1 MSDNYVITIGRQY
14 GSGGRLIGRKLADA
28 LGFSFYDKEL
38 ITVAAKRSGINEKI
52 FESVDEHPTNS
63 LLYSLAMGTY
73 NFESAYIPYSNMS
86 IPLSEQVFQMQ
97 SSLIAEFADKGPCV
111 FVGRCADYVLR
122 DNPRC
127 INIFIKAE
135 PAERAERL
143 VKYYGVEPAKVKDV
157 MRKADKMRANYYK
170 TRTGRAW
177 ASLDT
182 YDLCIDSGKLGV
194 DKTADILLDYIR
206 ARMQAG

>member
-1 MSDNYVITIGRQY
+1 MHKY
-14 GSGGRLIGRKLADA
+14 
-28 LGFSFYDKEL
+28 FY
-38 ITVAAKRSGINEKI
+38 
-52 FESVDEHPTNS
+52 
-63 LLYSLAMGTY
+63 
-73 NFESAYIPYSNMS
+73 
-86 IPLSEQVFQMQ
+86 
-97 SSLIAEFADKGPCV
+97 KG
-111 FVGRCADYVLR
+111 
-122 DNPRC
+122 
-127 INIFIKAE
+127 E

-143 VKYYGVEPAKVKDV
+143 VKYYGVEPAKVKDI